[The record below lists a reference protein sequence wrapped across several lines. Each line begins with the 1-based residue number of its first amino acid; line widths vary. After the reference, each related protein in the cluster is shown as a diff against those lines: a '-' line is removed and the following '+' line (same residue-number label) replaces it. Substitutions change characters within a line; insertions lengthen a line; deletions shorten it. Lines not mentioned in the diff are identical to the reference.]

1 MHPIAFN
8 TTLEEAL
15 NVVGM
20 FVFAISGA
28 LLAVRKNYD
37 IVGMA
42 VLAEITA
49 IGGGVLRDLMLGA
62 VPPAAITDPFSFI
75 APIAATLLTFFA
87 FERMSRIQAAVLVFD
102 AAGLGVFCIVGTVKA
117 LAYGMNPITAI
128 ALGALTAVGGG
139 IMRDVLAREAP
150 AVMRA
155 DSELYFLPALLGSII
170 IAVVANLHLYGSV
183 AAGLA
188 ALLVFLLRLAALR
201 FHWGAPT
208 PRRAPLRE
216 DVGA

>member
-1 MHPIAFN
+1 MHLLDVNA
-8 TTLEEAL
+8 TLQAAL
-15 NVVGM
+15 NIVGM

-49 IGGGVLRDLMLGA
+49 IGGGVLRDLILGA
-62 VPPAAITDPFSFI
+62 IPPAAITDPFSFI
-75 APIAATLLTFFA
+75 APIAATLVAFFA
-87 FERMSRIQAAVLVFD
+87 YERISRIEAAVLVFD
-102 AAGLGVFCIVGTVKA
+102 AAGLGVFCVVGTVKA
-117 LAYGMNPITAI
+117 LAWGMGPISAI

-150 AVMRA
+150 AVMRS

-170 IAVVANLHLYGSV
+170 IVVVNSLHLYGAV

-188 ALLVFLLRLAALR
+188 ALLVFALRLAALR
-201 FHWGAPT
+201 FHWSAPT
-208 PRRAPLRE
+208 PRRAT
-216 DVGA
+216 GASDG

>member
-1 MHPIAFN
+1 MHLLDVNA
-8 TTLEEAL
+8 TLQAAL
-15 NVVGM
+15 NIVGM

-49 IGGGVLRDLMLGA
+49 IGGGVLRDLILGA
-62 VPPAAITDPFSFI
+62 IPPAAITDPFSFI
-75 APIAATLLTFFA
+75 APIAATLVAFFA
-87 FERMSRIQAAVLVFD
+87 YERISRIEAAVLVFD
-102 AAGLGVFCIVGTVKA
+102 AAGLGVFCVVGTVKA
-117 LAYGMNPITAI
+117 LAWGMGPISAI

-150 AVMRA
+150 AVMRS

-170 IAVVANLHLYGSV
+170 IVVVNSLHLYGAV

-188 ALLVFLLRLAALR
+188 ALLVFALRLAALR

-208 PRRAPLRE
+208 PRRATRAS
-216 DVGA
+216 DG

>member
-1 MHPIAFN
+1 MHPLDVNA
-8 TTLEEAL
+8 TLEDAL

-49 IGGGVLRDLMLGA
+49 IGGGVLRDLILGA
-62 VPPAAITDPFSFI
+62 VPPAAFTDPFSFI

-87 FERMSRIQAAVLVFD
+87 YERINRIHAAVLIFD
-102 AAGLGVFCIVGTVKA
+102 AAGLGVFCVVGTVKA
-117 LAYGMNPITAI
+117 LAWGMGPISAI
-128 ALGALTAVGGG
+128 ALGAITAVGGG

-150 AVMRA
+150 AVMRS

-170 IAVVANLHLYGSV
+170 IVVVSSLHLYGAI

-188 ALLVFLLRLAALR
+188 ALLVFALRLAALR

-208 PRRAPLRE
+208 PRRRAKAN
-216 DVGA
+216 DS

>member
-1 MHPIAFN
+1 MHPLDVNA
-8 TTLEEAL
+8 TLEEAL
-15 NVVGM
+15 NIVGM

-49 IGGGVLRDLMLGA
+49 IGGGVLRDLILGA
-62 VPPAAITDPFSFI
+62 VPPAAFTDLFSFI

-87 FERMSRIQAAVLVFD
+87 YERINRIQAAVLIFD
-102 AAGLGVFCIVGTVKA
+102 AAGLGVFCVVGTVKA
-117 LAYGMNPITAI
+117 LAWGMGPISAI
-128 ALGALTAVGGG
+128 ALGAITAVGGG

-150 AVMRA
+150 AVMRS

-170 IAVVANLHLYGSV
+170 IVVVSSLHLYGAI

-188 ALLVFLLRLAALR
+188 ALLVFALRLAALR

-208 PRRAPLRE
+208 PRRRAKAN
-216 DVGA
+216 DS

>member
-1 MHPIAFN
+1 MHPLNVNA
-8 TTLEEAL
+8 TLEEAL

-28 LLAVRKNYD
+28 LLAVRKQYD

-49 IGGGVLRDLMLGA
+49 IGGGTLRDLILGA

-87 FERMSRIQAAVLVFD
+87 YERINRIQAAVLVFD
-102 AAGLGVFCIVGTVKA
+102 AAGLGVFCVVGTVKA
-117 LAYGMNPITAI
+117 LAWGMGPISAI
-128 ALGALTAVGGG
+128 ALGVITAVGGG

-150 AVMRA
+150 AVMRS

-170 IAVVANLHLYGSV
+170 IVVVNSLHLYGAV

-188 ALLVFLLRLAALR
+188 ALLVFALRLAALR
-201 FHWGAPT
+201 FHWGAPS
-208 PRRAPLRE
+208 PRSRIEAN
-216 DVGA
+216 GS

>member
-1 MHPIAFN
+1 MHPLDVN

-15 NVVGM
+15 NIVGM

-49 IGGGVLRDLMLGA
+49 IGGGVLRDLILGA
-62 VPPAAITDPFSFI
+62 VPPAAISDPFAFI
-75 APIAATLLTFFA
+75 APLAATLLTFFA
-87 FERMSRIQAAVLVFD
+87 YERMNRIQAAVLVFD
-102 AAGLGVFCIVGTVKA
+102 AAGLGVFCVVGTVKA
-117 LAYGMNPITAI
+117 LAWGMGPISAI

-139 IMRDVLAREAP
+139 IMRDVLAREVP
-150 AVMRA
+150 AVMRS
-155 DSELYFLPALLGSII
+155 DSELYFLPALLGSVII
-170 IAVVANLHLYGSV
+170 VLVNSLHLYGAV
-183 AAGLA
+183 AAALA

-201 FHWGAPT
+201 FHWRAPT
-208 PRRAPLRE
+208 PRRTPDTR
-216 DVGA
+216 DG

>member
-1 MHPIAFN
+1 MHPLDVNA
-8 TTLEEAL
+8 TLEEAL
-15 NVVGM
+15 NIVGM

-49 IGGGVLRDLMLGA
+49 IGGGVLRDLILGA
-62 VPPAAITDPFSFI
+62 VPPAAFTDPFSFI

-87 FERMSRIQAAVLVFD
+87 YERINRIQAAVLIFD
-102 AAGLGVFCIVGTVKA
+102 AAGLGVFCVVGTVKA
-117 LAYGMNPITAI
+117 LAWGMGPISAI
-128 ALGALTAVGGG
+128 ALGAITAVGGG

-150 AVMRA
+150 AVMRS

-170 IAVVANLHLYGSV
+170 IVVVSSLHLYGAI

-188 ALLVFLLRLAALR
+188 ALLVFALRLAALR

-208 PRRAPLRE
+208 PRRRAKAN
-216 DVGA
+216 DS